1 MKNPFNFFKKVVTS
15 INTGAANS
23 IAKPIVTA
31 SISSLENL
39 TTPKKIQ
46 QKEPQKNK
54 STNFIQPNVD
64 QTAGDF
70 YSRRKKNKGGK
81 IRVGGY
87 KSIQDMENH
96 CS

>member
-54 STNFIQPNVD
+54 
-64 QTAGDF
+64 
-70 YSRRKKNKGGK
+70 GGK

>member
-1 MKNPFNFFKKVVTS
+1 MRPNYYFSIFKK
-15 INTGAANS
+15 I
-23 IAKPIVTA
+23 
-31 SISSLENL
+31 
-39 TTPKKIQ
+39 
-46 QKEPQKNK
+46 NK
-54 STNFIQPNVD
+54 STNFIQSNVD